1 MYYVYLL
8 EDSEG
13 KLYIGYSADLKRRIH
28 EHNEKKT
35 YTTKR
40 MHNPK
45 LIYYEAYQTE
55 IEAKQRERKLKEY
68 GSSYHGLLKRL
79 KLIKSKH

>member
-8 EDSEG
+8 EDSKG
-13 KLYIGYSADLKRRIH
+13 KLYVGYSADLKRRIR

-40 MHNPK
+40 LHSPK

-55 IEAKQRERKLKEY
+55 TEAKRRERKLKQY

-79 KLIKSKH
+79 KLIKLTH

>member
-13 KLYIGYSADLKRRIH
+13 KLYVGYSADLKRRLR
-28 EHNEKKT
+28 EHQQRKA
-35 YTTKR
+35 YTTRR
-40 MHNPK
+40 MQNPK
-45 LIYYEAYQTE
+45 LIYYEAYTTDV
-55 IEAKQRERKLKEY
+55 EAKLRERKLKEY

-79 KLIKSKH
+79 KLLKSHY